1 MKCLDKIQF
10 KSFDVHG
17 MTSLTRVGEACYTV
31 GTGRDGRSNE
41 LIHSD
46 MLLKGISALV
56 KFKCEFDFL
65 GLKYDVSGNS
75 ALILDQLRA
84 HIGLDGTPQIVD
96 LRANEPGRWTL
107 DTFNINFPFANI
119 KKDYCMNQLNIVL
132 RHRGKRIIFDN
143 IRVNINEVITKKK
156 KFKGNPNNTQIFE
169 LFLH

>member
-17 MTSLTRVGEACYTV
+17 ITSLTRVGEACYTV

-96 LRANEPGRWTL
+96 LKALEKGKWILN
-107 DTFNINFPFANI
+107 TFNMDSLFGNFKRNDCRDKLNTIINSRSL
-119 KKDYCMNQLNIVL
+119 KLL
-132 RHRGKRIIFDN
+132 LDN
-143 IRVNINEVITKKK
+143 IRANINGVIAKKS
-156 KFKGNPNNTQIFE
+156 
-169 LFLH
+169 